1 MTDVGM
7 IYRSLGSTC
16 NQPFNALV
24 GPACPNTGFV
34 IQDLSGRKLPGVP
47 DISFSLGGE
56 VDVMNND
63 NGLITARLD
72 YIYRGDFYLT
82 VFNNSHELVNEF
94 DFMNVDI
101 TYESPD
107 GKWMVDLYVHNIE
120 DKDIITG
127 AFVGSQANG
136 GGYNLFMQE
145 PMNGGISIQ
154 YNF

>member
-1 MTDVGM
+1 M
-7 IYRSLGSTC
+7 
-16 NQPFNALV
+16 
-24 GPACPNTGFV
+24 
-34 IQDLSGRKLPGVP
+34 
-47 DISFSLGGE
+47 GGE
-56 VDVMNND
+56 VDVMNNE

-82 VFNNSHELVNEF
+82 VFNNSHELVDEF

-127 AFVGSQANG
+127 AFVGALANG